1 VAVSYNRDQ
10 IRIALAETDPNFSNY
25 LDLQTGDVIKIQ
37 DTDDSPEAE
46 QLRGQ
51 IMESY
56 GDRYRYIPGGNPSPE
71 EADVQAWLDAEGL

>member
-1 VAVSYNRDQ
+1 MAVSYNRDQ
-10 IRIALAETDPNFSNY
+10 IRIALVETDPNFSNY